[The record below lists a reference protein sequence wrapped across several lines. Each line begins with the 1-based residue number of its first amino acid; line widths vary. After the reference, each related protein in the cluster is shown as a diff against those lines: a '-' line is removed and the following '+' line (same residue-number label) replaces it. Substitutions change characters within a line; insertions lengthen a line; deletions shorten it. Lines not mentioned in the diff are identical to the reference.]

1 MAMDKEKLNKTLEWV
16 NSNEL
21 VIPAHSLIKGA
32 ALLAQ
37 VGMELI
43 HQQKK
48 DEKPSDEQYVKWVE
62 SIGTVTDW
70 AVSCLPKEHQ
80 DLFNNLPS
88 QKKEK

>member
-1 MAMDKEKLNKTLEWV
+1 MATDKEKLNKTLEWV

-37 VGMELI
+37 VGIELM
-43 HQQKK
+43 HQQEK
-48 DEKPSDEQYVKWVE
+48 DEKPSDAQYAEWVE

-80 DLFNNLPS
+80 EVMSL
-88 QKKEK
+88 K